1 MQAATSTV
9 TCHLISIFIFTG
21 DPSSV
26 KVWVVF
32 AFVVWAIK
40 KKRRKMSRRDG
51 CQLNSEADAEGSA
64 IEALELLLDEVSDLS
79 LPPGSETERLLGQPV
94 IALLDDVLLAHLCH
108 RRETK
113 EEGDGEKKRD
123 RGECARQAAAL
134 SGEGTFLAI
143 SRKSDEERTFF
154 LKNGISSART
164 ADRA

>member
-1 MQAATSTV
+1 MRV
-9 TCHLISIFIFTG
+9 
-21 DPSSV
+21 
-26 KVWVVF
+26 
-32 AFVVWAIK
+32 
-40 KKRRKMSRRDG
+40 
-51 CQLNSEADAEGSA
+51 EGWSA

-79 LPPGSETERLLGQPV
+79 LPPGSEAERLLGQPV
-94 IALLDDVLLAHLCH
+94 VALLDDVLLAHLCH

-123 RGECARQAAAL
+123 RGERVRQAAV